1 MGNRLAYLCSSTS
14 WGGLEMNQLRNARW
28 MKERGHEVFIFCKT
42 HSPIE
47 EAAKAERISVVTIS
61 EHKKY
66 YDFKAGKRLAQSLN
80 ENHIT
85 HLILRDTR
93 DMSLGVIAKRKSK
106 TSIHLSYFLEMQLGV
121 SKRNLLHTIRF
132 KGLDVWSCPLN
143 HLAEQVR
150 KLTRLDQ
157 NKLHVIPS
165 GLNLDQF
172 RSNISKSES
181 RKILALPQD
190 QKIIGLSGRFDPF
203 KGHLL
208 LLEALHKLNREDVSI
223 CFLGEPTRESGP
235 EYVNQIKETIAN
247 YGLTDRVFI
256 RPFRK
261 DIEVF
266 YKAIDYF
273 VMASTAETF
282 GMVTIEAM
290 TSGLTVIASNSGGSP
305 EILEFG
311 RCGYLFEPGNSESLT
326 EKLAEA
332 LSKPDFPNPEELQQS
347 VEKYDYRKVCESVEE
362 VLMISF

>member
-1 MGNRLAYLCSSTS
+1 MENRLAYLCSSNS

-28 MKERGHEVFIFCKT
+28 MKERGHTVFIFCKAN
-42 HSPIE
+42 SPIE
-47 EAAKAERISVVTIS
+47 EAAKAEGISVVTIS
-61 EHKKY
+61 GHKKY
-66 YDFKAGKRLAQSLN
+66 YDFKAGKLLAKALN
-80 ENHIT
+80 EHQIT

-93 DMSLGVIAKRKSK
+93 DMSVGVIAKRKSK
-106 TSIHLSYFLEMQLGV
+106 TPIHLSYFLEMQLGV

-143 HLAEQVR
+143 HLADQVR
-150 KLTRLDQ
+150 KLTRFDQ
-157 NKLHVIPS
+157 SKLHVIPS
-165 GLNLDQF
+165 GLNLEQF
-172 RSNISKSES
+172 RSNITKNEA
-181 RKILALPQD
+181 RNILELPQD

-235 EYVNQIKETIAN
+235 EYVNQIMETIAS
-247 YGLTDRVFI
+247 YGLTNRVFI

-290 TSGLTVIASNSGGSP
+290 TSGLPVIASNSGGSP

-311 RCGYLFEPGNSESLT
+311 KCGYLFEPRNTDSLK
-326 EKLAEA
+326 EKLEEA
-332 LSKPDFPNPEELQQS
+332 LSKPDFPNAIDLQNS
-347 VEKYDYRKVCESVEE
+347 VEKYDYRKVCESVENA
-362 VLMISF
+362 LGLN